1 MLSHPSPLQDI
12 APNYSGTLYGIGRTL
27 ADGATGFMVPSVID
41 AITSNSL
48 TTPRTWRIVFGLAAA
63 VYCTGAA
70 AFVLLYRYGLKRDRR
85 ARCRPAFT
93 Q

>member
-1 MLSHPSPLQDI
+1 MTRFGDRSSVSPLQDI

-27 ADGATGFMVPSVID
+27 ADGATGFLVPPVIE

-48 TTPRTWRIVFGLAAA
+48 TTPRTWRIVFLLAAA

-70 AFVLLYRYGLKRDRR
+70 AFIVLYREGLLARR
-85 ARCRPAFT
+85 A
-93 Q
+93 